1 MTEKQD
7 SLFLFKEENKKSN
20 PDLSVELGRIHLDNP
35 VIMCSGTFGYGEEYK
50 QFYNTALLG
59 AVTTKSYSLKSKEGN
74 PPPRICETPAG
85 VLNSIGLQNDG
96 IDDFIKKH
104 LPDAEKMEIKLI
116 LSIFGNDIE
125 EFSEL
130 AYKVSD
136 IKSKIIAVELNLSC
150 PNVKK
155 GGIAFSSVP
164 GEVKKTVRSV
174 VRILKIPVIAKL
186 SPNQHNL
193 IEAAAA
199 AEKGGAE
206 AISIINTV
214 VGMAVDIETFK
225 PRLANVTGGL
235 SGPAIKPIALAKV
248 YALAKEKILP
258 VIGMGGIFSTEDAL
272 EFLIAGA
279 SAVGIGTANF
289 VQYDIGVRIV
299 EGLKKHLERRK
310 IYDINEIIGRLEV

>member
-7 SLFLFKEENKKSN
+7 NLFILKENNEKSSA
-20 PDLSVELGRIHLDNP
+20 DLSVKLGRIYLDNP

-59 AVTTKSYSLKSKEGN
+59 AVTTKSYSLKLKEGN
-74 PPPRICETPAG
+74 PAPRICETPAG

-96 IDDFIKKH
+96 IDEFIKNH
-104 LPDAEKMEIKLI
+104 LPHAEKMEIKLI
-116 LSIFGNDIE
+116 LSIFGHDIE
-125 EFSEL
+125 EFCEL

-136 IKSKIIAVELNLSC
+136 IKKKIIAVELNLSC
-150 PNVKK
+150 PNVKS
-155 GGIAFSSVP
+155 GGMAFSSVP
-164 GEVKKTVRSV
+164 GEVNKIVKSV
-174 VRILKIPVIAKL
+174 TRILKIPIIAKL

-193 IEAAAA
+193 IEAAVA

-206 AISIINTV
+206 AVSIINTL
-214 VGMAVDIETFK
+214 VGMAVNIETFK
-225 PRLANVTGGL
+225 PMLASVTGGL

-248 YALAKEKILP
+248 YSLAREKILP

-289 VQYDIGVRIV
+289 VQYDIGIRII
-299 EGLKKHLERRK
+299 EGLKKYLEKRK
-310 IYDINEIIGRLEV
+310 IYNINEIIGRLEI

>member
-1 MTEKQD
+1 MTDKQN
-7 SLFLFKEENKKSN
+7 SLFVFIEENN
-20 PDLSVELGRIHLDNP
+20 NDINLSVNIGKIHLENP
-35 VIMCSGTFGYGEEYK
+35 VIMCSGTFGYGEEYG

-59 AVTTKSYSLKSKEGN
+59 AVTTKSYSLKPEKGN

-85 VLNSIGLQNDG
+85 LLNSIGLQNDG
-96 IDDFIKKH
+96 IDCFIKKH
-104 LPDAEKMEIKLI
+104 FPEAERRGIKLI
-116 LSIFGNDIE
+116 LSLFGSDMD

-130 AYKVSD
+130 AYKVSE
-136 IKSKIIAVELNLSC
+136 IKDKIVAIELNLSC
-150 PNVKK
+150 PNVKE

-164 GEVKKTVRSV
+164 ADIKKIVRSV
-174 VRILKIPVIAKL
+174 KRILKIPVIAKL

-193 IEAAAA
+193 IEAAVA

-214 VGMAVDIETFK
+214 VGMSVDIETFK

-248 YALAKEKILP
+248 YSLAKEKILP
-258 VIGMGGIFSTEDAL
+258 VIGMGGIFSVEDAL

-289 VQYDIGVRIV
+289 IKYDIGVTIID
-299 EGLKKHLERRK
+299 GLREYLKRRK
-310 IYDINEIIGRLEV
+310 IHDINEIIGRLEV